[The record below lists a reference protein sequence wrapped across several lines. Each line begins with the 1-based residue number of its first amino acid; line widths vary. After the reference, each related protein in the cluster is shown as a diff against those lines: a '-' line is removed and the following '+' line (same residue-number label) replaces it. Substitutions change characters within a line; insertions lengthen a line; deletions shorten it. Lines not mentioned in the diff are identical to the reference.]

1 MQGSIAGEVVGAGG
15 CGGWVLMVLVRGGWC
30 LLLKPLRLL
39 HGQTSQDMCREDD
52 ASCERM
58 QDDGGDPAAKRA
70 KRPGQ
75 RYNDEQVR
83 KLESYYMGRDRVE
96 YDQIAAAVTG
106 LDGGRFVQS

>member
-1 MQGSIAGEVVGAGG
+1 MQGSIAGEVVW
-15 CGGWVLMVLVRGGWC
+15 GWRVLMVQVRGGWC
-30 LLLKPLRLL
+30 LLLLLKPRCLW
-39 HGQTSQDMCREDD
+39 HDQTSQDMCREDD
-52 ASCERM
+52 VSCERM

-83 KLESYYMGRDRVE
+83 KLETYYMRRDQVE

-106 LDGGRFVQS
+106 LDGGRFVES